1 MRHATHSKLKENDS
15 FWLPQLQWH
24 QNCANN
30 MLWWMG
36 GSRIL
41 VNRTC
46 RFRQVGSRR
55 NLLRLDPVLFS
66 VLENNKWCKQRC
78 FAARIKQTPYENSLL
93 FYNQTS
99 MQQKKA
105 SKQSK
110 TKAMY
115 CLPVFINLCSINY
128 TILHDIILVFP
139 YTVVVCLLFFSG
151 QWLSE
156 THRAGC
162 CQVTQSPGGETE
174 GRGNLNDL

>member
-15 FWLPQLQWH
+15 SWLPQLQWH

-36 GSRIL
+36 GHVFWSTEL
-41 VNRTC
+41 AA
-46 RFRQVGSRR
+46 FD
-55 NLLRLDPVLFS
+55 RLDPEETCCGWIRCCFQFWKITSGVSNVVSPQGSSKHHTKIVYFFTTKHQCSKKSIKTIQNKSYVLFTS
-66 VLENNKWCKQRC
+66 VYQPM
-78 FAARIKQTPYENSLL
+78 FDQ
-93 FYNQTS
+93 
-99 MQQKKA
+99 
-105 SKQSK
+105 
-110 TKAMY
+110 
-115 CLPVFINLCSINY
+115 
-128 TILHDIILVFP
+128 LHDIILVFP